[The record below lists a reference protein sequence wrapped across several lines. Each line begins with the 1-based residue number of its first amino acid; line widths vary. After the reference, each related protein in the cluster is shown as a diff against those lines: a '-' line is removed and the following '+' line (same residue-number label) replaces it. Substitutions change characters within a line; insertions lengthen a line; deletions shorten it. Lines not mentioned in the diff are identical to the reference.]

1 MKQTIMPKPINTVEI
16 EEAEVWEHKHPI
28 TGDHIRVNR
37 SGIYNHHGIYVS
49 DDEVIHFTGQEDDS
63 VLDWSKCEVISTN
76 LATFLKDGS
85 VEVKIYTDNE
95 REDLYPVESIISYAR
110 ACLGDKGY
118 NLVFNNCEHFANVC
132 TLGRFRS
139 RQVEN
144 LFRGNKEDI
153 YMGFFSGIWGGFKR
167 ILGFGSSGS
176 NGGGGRSTTTYEPD
190 KVKVAQVEA
199 DTKIR
204 LADMEKERIDLM
216 KQARIEILEFEVRSN
231 LALEEA
237 RARGLA
243 NMAQTIVALQDKL
256 NEVAEKRLVI
266 IEKGSLQIIRD
277 IEMFYDELGAKIKE
291 EDDKYNTE
299 KLPEM
304 LSILEKYDEG
314 SAAHKLYTK
323 RIEDDMTLQAQH
335 YTKLI
340 DAVLA
345 RQSQVIDGFLT
356 SKERILEQTGN
367 ITSGM
372 LDCVQNQVLSIEG
385 QKTIEKE
392 TLKELPI
399 VEKRLELPQPKK

>member
-1 MKQTIMPKPINTVEI
+1 MKQTIMPKPINTFDI
-16 EEAEVWEHKHPI
+16 EEAEVWEYKHPI

-49 DDEVIHFTGQEDDS
+49 DEEVIHFTGQEDDS

-85 VEVKIYTDNE
+85 VEVKIYTDE
-95 REDLYPVESIISYAR
+95 EWQDLYPVESIISYAR
-110 ACLGDKGY
+110 ACIGDRGY

-139 RQVEN
+139 RQVEKV
-144 LFRGNKEDI
+144 FRSQLPRQKEDT
-153 YMGFFSGIWGGFKR
+153 YMGLGNFIKSIF
-167 ILGFGSSGS
+167 GFGSSSGGS
-176 NGGGGRSTTTYEPD
+176 RSTTTYEPD
-190 KVKVAQVEA
+190 KVKVAQIEA

-204 LADMEKERIDLM
+204 LAEMEKERIDFM
-216 KQARIEILEFEVRSN
+216 KQARIEMLEFEVRSN

-243 NMAQTIVALQDKL
+243 NMAQTIAALHDKL

-291 EDDKYNTE
+291 DDDKYNTE

-314 SAAHKLYTK
+314 SAAHKIYTK
-323 RIEDDMTLQAQH
+323 RIEDDMTLQTQH

-372 LDCVQNQVLSIEG
+372 LDCVQNQVLSLEG

-392 TLKELPI
+392 PLKEFPI

>member
-1 MKQTIMPKPINTVEI
+1 MKQTIMPKTINTFDI
-16 EEAEVWEHKHPI
+16 EEAEVWEHKHPA

-110 ACLGDKGY
+110 ACLGDEGY

-139 RQVEN
+139 RQVEKVFSSK
-144 LFRGNKEDI
+144 LSRQKEDI
-153 YMGFFSGIWGGFKR
+153 YMGLWSSIKSFF
-167 ILGFGSSGS
+167 GFGNS
-176 NGGGGRSTTTYEPD
+176 GGGSRSTTTYEPD
-190 KVKVAQVEA
+190 KVKVAQIEA

-204 LADMEKERIDLM
+204 LAEMEKERIDLM

-291 EDDKYNTE
+291 DDDKYNTE

-340 DAVLA
+340 DAVLV